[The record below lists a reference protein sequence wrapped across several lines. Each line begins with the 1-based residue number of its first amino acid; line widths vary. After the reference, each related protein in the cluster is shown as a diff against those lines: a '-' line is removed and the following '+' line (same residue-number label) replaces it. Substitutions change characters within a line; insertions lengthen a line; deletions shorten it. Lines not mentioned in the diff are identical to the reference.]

1 MGDAAGSS
9 DGSLPNAGGN
19 HVVAPPSDLPEDE
32 HAMWWCFHELGAWD
46 QFRLPDEELNSRI
59 SREGRRRAMSHR
71 RRDNRE
77 CLERLE
83 AAAQPPQSTTSAPL
97 ASPQAMVSTHL
108 PDVILRDGH
117 QSVASNYNI
126 QEMWSRIDTGAHSQ
140 WTGWISVI
148 STHRSTALSWTRG
161 SFQKQKNGVPAS
173 TSSPMKP

>member
-1 MGDAAGSS
+1 
-9 DGSLPNAGGN
+9 
-19 HVVAPPSDLPEDE
+19 
-32 HAMWWCFHELGAWD
+32 MWWCFHELGAGD

-117 QSVASNYNI
+117 QSVASNYI
-126 QEMWSRIDTGAHSQ
+126 IIHITASSYTIGAIEIVSSFDASDAQ
-140 WTGWISVI
+140 LASLGNT
-148 STHRSTALSWTRG
+148 TPRSTWSCGATPSAPR
-161 SFQKQKNGVPAS
+161 
-173 TSSPMKP
+173 